1 MSALDDVSNTV
12 ISLMLEIVDISD
24 KVNKMKLPEIESMI
38 KSAFEDSKRINST
51 MKKILGLED
60 WVSQIKSGL
69 VKANLQAKV
78 SPKPEKVDEDPMDE
92 PKEEKKT
99 KKEEPK
105 EEKKTKKEE
114 PKEEKK
120 AKKEEPKEEKKAKK
134 EEPKE
139 EKKAKKEEPKEEK
152 KAKKEEPKEEKKAK
166 KEEPKEEKKTKKE
179 APKEKNEEKP
189 ESPKSEEDKP
199 DDKDSGPKGKSKIP
213 KHIKTFVWN
222 TYIGKEKTEAKC
234 PCCQQETI
242 DCRKFDCGH
251 VVAEAEGGSCLV
263 DNLRPICS
271 PCNSA
276 MGTMNM
282 NDFAKKWFGRTL

>member
-1 MSALDDVSNTV
+1 
-12 ISLMLEIVDISD
+12 MLEIVDISD

-38 KSAFEDSKRINST
+38 KSAFEDSKRMNST

-78 SPKPEKVDEDPMDE
+78 SPKLEKVDEDPKEESKEELKEEKKAKKEE

-105 EEKKTKKEE
+105 EEKKSKKEEPKEDKKSKKEE

-139 EKKAKKEEPKEEK
+139 EKKSKK
-152 KAKKEEPKEEKKAK
+152 
-166 KEEPKEEKKTKKE
+166 
-179 APKEKNEEKP
+179 EEKP
-189 ESPKSEEDKP
+189 ESPTSDDDKP

>member
-38 KSAFEDSKRINST
+38 KSAFEDSKRMNST

-78 SPKPEKVDEDPMDE
+78 SPKPEKVDEDPM
-92 PKEEKKT
+92 
-99 KKEEPK
+99 EEPK

-114 PKEEKK
+114 PKED
-120 AKKEEPKEEKKAKK
+120 
-134 EEPKE
+134 
-139 EKKAKKEEPKEEK
+139 K

-166 KEEPKEEKKTKKE
+166 KEEPKEEKKTKKD

-189 ESPKSEEDKP
+189 ESPKSDDDKP

>member
-1 MSALDDVSNTV
+1 MSALDDVSNSV

-38 KSAFEDSKRINST
+38 KSAFEDSKRMNST

-78 SPKPEKVDEDPMDE
+78 SPKPEKVDEDPM
-92 PKEEKKT
+92 
-99 KKEEPK
+99 
-105 EEKKTKKEE
+105 EE

-134 EEPKE
+134 DEPKE
-139 EKKAKKEEPKEEK
+139 EKKAKKEEPKEQ
-152 KAKKEEPKEEKKAK
+152 
-166 KEEPKEEKKTKKE
+166 KKTKKD

-189 ESPKSEEDKP
+189 ESPKSDDDKP

>member
-38 KSAFEDSKRINST
+38 KSAFEDSKRMNST

-78 SPKPEKVDEDPMDE
+78 SPKPEKVDEDPMEE

-114 PKEEKK
+114 PKED
-120 AKKEEPKEEKKAKK
+120 
-134 EEPKE
+134 
-139 EKKAKKEEPKEEK
+139 KKAKKEEPKEEK

-166 KEEPKEEKKTKKE
+166 KEEPKEEKKTKKD

>member
-1 MSALDDVSNTV
+1 MSAIDDVSNTV

-38 KSAFEDSKRINST
+38 KSAFEDSKRMNST

-78 SPKPEKVDEDPMDE
+78 SPKPEKVDEDPM
-92 PKEEKKT
+92 
-99 KKEEPK
+99 EEPK

-139 EKKAKKEEPKEEK
+139 EKK
-152 KAKKEEPKEEKKAK
+152 
-166 KEEPKEEKKTKKE
+166 TKKD

-189 ESPKSEEDKP
+189 ESPKSEDDKP

>member
-38 KSAFEDSKRINST
+38 KSAFEDSKRMNST

-78 SPKPEKVDEDPMDE
+78 SPKLEKVDEDPKEESKEE
-92 PKEEKKT
+92 PKEEKEEPKEKKKAKKEEPKEEKEEPKEKKKA

-105 EEKKTKKEE
+105 EEKKSKKEE

-120 AKKEEPKEEKKAKK
+120 AKKEE
-134 EEPKE
+134 
-139 EKKAKKEEPKEEK
+139 
-152 KAKKEEPKEEKKAK
+152 
-166 KEEPKEEKKTKKE
+166 
-179 APKEKNEEKP
+179 KP
-189 ESPKSEEDKP
+189 ESPTSDDDKP